1 MVKEI
6 EVIRYLLDEMEERN
20 NELLQGKCSVKS
32 LISDN
37 ARKVRKLSLKI
48 AKEVEAWNFRGND
61 K

>member
-20 NELLQGKCSVKS
+20 NELLQRKS
-32 LISDN
+32 SAKNLISDN

-48 AKEVEAWNFRGND
+48 AKEVEAWNFWGNE

>member
-20 NELLQGKCSVKS
+20 NELLQGKGNAKN

-48 AKEVEAWNFRGND
+48 AKEVEAWNFRGSD

>member
-20 NELLQGKCSVKS
+20 NELLQGKGGAKN

-48 AKEVEAWNFRGND
+48 AKEVEKWNFRGSD

>member
-20 NELLQGKCSVKS
+20 NELLQGKCGAKN

-48 AKEVEAWNFRGND
+48 AKEVEEWNFRGND

>member
-20 NELLQGKCSVKS
+20 NELLQGKGGAKN

-48 AKEVEAWNFRGND
+48 AKEVDVWNFRGSD

>member
-20 NELLQGKCSVKS
+20 NELLQRKS
-32 LISDN
+32 SAKNLISDN

-48 AKEVEAWNFRGND
+48 AKEFGAWNFRGNE